1 MAITLPGPLVETEW
15 LHQHLGEPRLRIL
28 DCTVFLR
35 PRSSPDPGDRRSWI
49 QESGRTAWELAHIPG
64 SSFVDLARELSDQDA
79 RLPFMMPPA
88 EQFERAMAA
97 HGVGDDSTVVCYDAA
112 GMMWAA
118 RVWWMLRAFGFES
131 AAVLNGGWRKW
142 QAEGRPVST
151 EAPAA
156 TEPGHFTA
164 RPRPE
169 RIASKEDV
177 LAAIGDGETCI
188 VNALTPEQHS
198 GKHGSPY
205 GRPGRIPSSV
215 NLSAQA
221 LIDPGTH
228 AYRPLE
234 EIRRMFDATGRSAA
248 ARVITYCG
256 GGIAASSDALV
267 LTLLGYDNVAVYD
280 GSLSEWARDDTLP
293 IETD

>member
-1 MAITLPGPLVETEW
+1 MATTLPAPLVETGW
-15 LHQHLGEPRLRIL
+15 LHDHLGEPGLRIL

-35 PRSSPDPGDRRSWI
+35 PRTSPDPGDRRSWV
-49 QESGRTAWELAHIPG
+49 QESGRSAWDLGHIPG

-79 RLPFMMPPA
+79 TLPFMMPAPA
-88 EQFERAMAA
+88 QFERAMAA
-97 HGVGDDSTVVCYDAA
+97 HGVSDDSTVVCYDGA

-118 RVWWMLRAFGFES
+118 RAWWMLRAFGFDN
-131 AAVLNGGWRKW
+131 AAVLDGGWRKW
-142 QAEGRPVST
+142 QAEGRPIST
-151 EAPAA
+151 AAP
-156 TEPGHFTA
+156 EIPPGQFTA
-164 RPRPE
+164 RPR
-169 RIASKEDV
+169 RGLIADKDEV
-177 LAAIGDGETCI
+177 LAAIGDGQICI
-188 VNALTPEQHS
+188 INALTPEQHS

-221 LIDPGTH
+221 LIDPETH
-228 AYRPLE
+228 AYRPLDE
-234 EIRRMFDATGRSAA
+234 VRRMLAATGRSPTG
-248 ARVITYCG
+248 RVITYCG

-280 GSLSEWARDDTLP
+280 GSLSEWAGDDSLP

>member
-1 MAITLPGPLVETEW
+1 MAVTLPGPLVEADW
-15 LHQHLGEPRLRIL
+15 LQEHLGAPGLRIL

-35 PRSSPDPGDRRSWI
+35 PRSSPGPGDRRSWV
-49 QESGRTAWELAHIPG
+49 QESGRAAWELGHIPG
-64 SSFVDLARELSDQDA
+64 ASFVDLARELSDQDVP
-79 RLPFMMPPA
+79 LPFMLPPA
-88 EQFERAMAA
+88 AQFQRAMAA
-97 HGVGDDSTVVCYDAA
+97 HGVSDDSAVVCYDAA

-118 RVWWMLRAFGFES
+118 RVWWMLRAFGFDN

-151 EAPAA
+151 EVP
-156 TEPGHFTA
+156 TVEPGQFTA

-169 RIASKEDV
+169 LIASKEEV
-177 LAAIGDGETCI
+177 LAAINDGQVCI

-221 LIDPGTH
+221 LIDPETH
-228 AYRPLE
+228 AYRPLDD
-234 EIRRMFDATGRSAA
+234 IRRMFEATGRTGAR
-248 ARVITYCG
+248 RVITYCG
-256 GGIAASSDALV
+256 GGIAASSDALA
-267 LTLLGYDNVAVYD
+267 LTLLGYDDIAVYD
-280 GSLSEWARDDTLP
+280 GSLSEWARDESLP